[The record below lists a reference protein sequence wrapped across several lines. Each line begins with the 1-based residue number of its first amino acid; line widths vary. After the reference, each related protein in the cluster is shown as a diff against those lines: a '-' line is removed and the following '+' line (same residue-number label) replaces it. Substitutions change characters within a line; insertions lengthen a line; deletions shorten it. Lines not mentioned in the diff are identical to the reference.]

1 MEVILPP
8 VILIQP
14 SPWMHFEASSPLT
27 TLLQTHFGWSLKR
40 SQIEQNAKDPTHRP
54 EVSGT
59 QRLGQNPWPSRGS
72 LTKSGPPASPA
83 TSPLIS
89 WTISPQR
96 LPPPGIPL
104 TTGDAATTCSAE
116 DKGPSKSHCWDLS
129 YLTGISPPLL
139 FLFPKT
145 IEKTGK
151 SQKAKALN
159 NLDWKRNC

>member
-1 MEVILPP
+1 MLVNGSYSSTQ
-8 VILIQP
+8 ILIQP

-59 QRLGQNPWPSRGS
+59 PKAWSKPLAISWVSM
-72 LTKSGPPASPA
+72 KSGPPASPA

-96 LPPPGIPL
+96 LPPPGLPL

-116 DKGPSKSHCWDLS
+116 DKGSSKSHCWDLS
-129 YLTGISPPLL
+129 YLTGISPTVPI
-139 FLFPKT
+139 PKDY
-145 IEKTGK
+145 
-151 SQKAKALN
+151 QKKKKKKQVRAKKQRP
-159 NLDWKRNC
+159 WII